1 MVTLREELRNLQLNP
16 TRRNAS
22 WIHFMIGMSVVLLA
36 HAQGLCLCFE
46 THAIHPVDYKTL
58 KDLENKLVIILYSDT
73 VQFT

>member
-1 MVTLREELRNLQLNP
+1 
-16 TRRNAS
+16 
-22 WIHFMIGMSVVLLA
+22 MIGMSVVLPA